1 MHDTAF
7 EIGCQFFKTYLVK
20 PRALILDI
28 GAQNI
33 NGSLRACAPQDSTYI
48 GMDLIPG
55 DGVDVVL
62 KDPYSFPFDHE
73 HFDAVVST
81 SCFEHDQM
89 FWLTFLEA
97 VRVTKTD
104 GYVYL
109 NAPSNGP
116 YHCYPTDNWRFYPD
130 ASLALL
136 AWARRNGLELTL
148 MESFIAARK
157 HDVWNDCVAVF
168 RKGAVF
174 ETMVLGRIVD
184 HLPDAYNIRRTDTG
198 SPEKS
203 RDATED
209 MILISDARDRL
220 ITNDRQIDELTAVV
234 GDVRDEISIAV
245 EQLRMAGADAQQRIS
260 SLEGSLEAVQAALAA
275 YKTEFLAFANSISE
289 HQSATDGELA
299 QIVAETVA
307 RRESLQ
313 HVAKSLT
320 SRIDEQAAQLLAL
333 PEQTRLELQP
343 LRATVEA
350 TAADLEAVK
359 KAAETW
365 LIPTLERHETAL
377 RPGRWRR
384 ALRRITKRPR
394 RKFH

>member
-168 RKGAVF
+168 RKAAVS

-184 HLPDAYNIRRTDTG
+184 YLPDAYNIRRSETEA
-198 SPEKS
+198 PEKC
-203 RDATED
+203 RDPSED
-209 MILISDARDRL
+209 
-220 ITNDRQIDELTAVV
+220 
-234 GDVRDEISIAV
+234 
-245 EQLRMAGADAQQRIS
+245 
-260 SLEGSLEAVQAALAA
+260 
-275 YKTEFLAFANSISE
+275 
-289 HQSATDGELA
+289 
-299 QIVAETVA
+299 
-307 RRESLQ
+307 
-313 HVAKSLT
+313 
-320 SRIDEQAAQLLAL
+320 
-333 PEQTRLELQP
+333 
-343 LRATVEA
+343 
-350 TAADLEAVK
+350 
-359 KAAETW
+359 
-365 LIPTLERHETAL
+365 
-377 RPGRWRR
+377 
-384 ALRRITKRPR
+384 
-394 RKFH
+394 

>member
-1 MHDTAF
+1 MHDTAL
-7 EIGCQFFKTYLVK
+7 EIGRHFFKIYLAK

-28 GAQNI
+28 GAQNV
-33 NGSLRACAPQDSTYI
+33 NGSLRDCAPQDSTYI
-48 GMDLIPG
+48 GVDLIAG
-55 DGVDVVL
+55 EGVDIVL
-62 KDPYSFPFDHE
+62 KDTYSFPFDHE

-97 VRVTKTD
+97 VRVTKTG
-104 GYVYL
+104 GYIYL

-157 HDVWNDCVAVF
+157 HDVWNDWVAVF
-168 RKGAVF
+168 RKAAVF

-184 HLPDAYNIRRTDTG
+184 YLADAYNIRRSETEA
-198 SPEKS
+198 PEKCC
-203 RDATED
+203 DASED
-209 MILISDARDRL
+209 MILISEARDQL
-220 ITNDRQIDELTAVV
+220 ATKDRQISELTAMV
-234 GDVRDEISIAV
+234 GDLRNEISTAV
-245 EQLRMAGADAQQRIS
+245 ER
-260 SLEGSLEAVQAALAA
+260 
-275 YKTEFLAFANSISE
+275 
-289 HQSATDGELA
+289 
-299 QIVAETVA
+299 
-307 RRESLQ
+307 
-313 HVAKSLT
+313 
-320 SRIDEQAAQLLAL
+320 
-333 PEQTRLELQP
+333 TRLELQP

-350 TAADLEAVK
+350 TAADVEAFK

-365 LIPTLERHETAL
+365 LIPMLERHETAL

-384 ALRRITKRPR
+384 AIRTITKGAR